1 MATLIREVYVEPEL
15 LPSVIRSIDEP
26 EGEEWGTFSMV
37 GLKVGRWVDRYA
49 DRYAEYKLK
58 TGYWNLFRI

>member
-1 MATLIREVYVEPEL
+1 MATLISEVNLEPEI

-26 EGEEWGTFSMV
+26 EEEERGTFSMV
-37 GLKVGRWVDRYA
+37 GLKVGGWA
-49 DRYAEYKLK
+49 DRYAAYKLK

>member
-1 MATLIREVYVEPEL
+1 MATVIREVNLEPEL

-26 EGEEWGTFSMV
+26 EGEERGTFSTV
-37 GLKVGRWVDRYA
+37 GLKVGGWADRYT
-49 DRYAEYKLK
+49 DRYAEYKLT

>member
-1 MATLIREVYVEPEL
+1 MATLIREVNMVPEL

-26 EGEEWGTFSMV
+26 EEEERGTFSRV
-37 GLKVGRWVDRYA
+37 GLKVGEWADRYA

-58 TGYWNLFRI
+58 TGY

>member
-1 MATLIREVYVEPEL
+1 MATVIEEINLEPEL

-26 EGEEWGTFSMV
+26 EQQERGIFSRV
-37 GLKVGRWVDRYA
+37 GLKVGRWA
-49 DRYAEYKLK
+49 DRYAAYKLT

>member
-1 MATLIREVYVEPEL
+1 MATVIREVNLEPEL

-26 EGEEWGTFSMV
+26 EEQESGIFSRV
-37 GLKVGRWVDRYA
+37 GLKVGRWA
-49 DRYAEYKLK
+49 DRYAAYKLT

>member
-1 MATLIREVYVEPEL
+1 MTTLIKEVSLEPEV

-26 EGEEWGTFSMV
+26 EEVEGSISSRL
-37 GLKVGRWVDRYA
+37 GLKIGRWA
-49 DRYAEYKLK
+49 DRLATYKLN

>member
-1 MATLIREVYVEPEL
+1 MATLIREDYREPEI

-26 EGEEWGTFSMV
+26 EEEERGIFSMV
-37 GLKVGRWVDRYA
+37 GLKVGGWADSYA

-58 TGYWNLFRI
+58 TGYWNQFRI